1 MPATIPGRP
10 LMPTPQDLEETLD
23 AFASILVNDPGPLE
37 PDNPYYVQHLH
48 GSDAEDVVQA
58 LVRTLKRTRGSALY
72 YFSGQRGTGKS
83 TELRRLTTLLNGER
97 NCRAYMIDALEY
109 ISESHPIELID
120 LLLVSVIAFA
130 DRLKEV
136 TGEEFLHESV
146 ATRFD
151 QWLQTEIE
159 ISSFSVVGVKTD
171 FKKQQQSLIQRIRGF
186 DLARQERFV
195 DECREYMRELSRFV
209 CQRHG
214 VDKVVLI
221 VDSLERL
228 RGIGTEATN
237 EMFDRVVKVFDGGV
251 DALRLPELQVVYSVP
266 PYLPYLANVKQRVS
280 VSMLA
285 SVRVCQPPALARRK
299 PRPDGL
305 EVMRAVVSKRF
316 AQWPQ
321 VLASD
326 ALDRLMLSSGG
337 DMRQL
342 LRRLLLD
349 VADQAYYAK
358 ERLPLQAD
366 DLIIQTVLEK
376 HRVEFEQMVVQEEYP
391 LLKGI
396 ADGNTLDLPKR
407 SDLPV
412 AARFFDIRAVLNYRN
427 GVDWVD
433 LNPLL
438 WKLIDAWSPA
448 PAAPSVATP
457 SNANPGIT

>member
-1 MPATIPGRP
+1 MQV
-10 LMPTPQDLEETLD
+10 PQDLDATLD
-23 AFASILVNDPGPLE
+23 EFASILVNDPGPLQ
-37 PDNPYYVQHLH
+37 PDNPYYVPNLH

-83 TELRRLTTLLNGER
+83 TELRRLATLLNGES
-97 NCRAYMIDALEY
+97 NCRAYMVDALEY

-136 TGEEFLHESV
+136 TGEEFLTESV
-146 ATRFD
+146 ATRFG
-151 QWLQTEIE
+151 QWLKTEVE
-159 ISSFSVVGVKTD
+159 ISSSTVVGVKTD
-171 FKKQQQSLIQRIRGF
+171 IKKQQKSLIQRIRGF
-186 DLARQERFV
+186 DLARRERFV
-195 DECREYMRELSRFV
+195 DECREYMRELSQFV
-209 CQRHG
+209 RRRHG
-214 VDKVVLI
+214 VEKVVLI

-228 RGIGTEATN
+228 RGIGTDATN
-237 EMFDRVVKVFDGGV
+237 EMFDRVVEVFDGGV

-285 SVRVCQPPALARRK
+285 SVRVCQPPSLDRRK

-305 EVMRAVVSKRF
+305 EIMRAVVDRRF

-321 VLASD
+321 VLDRA

-349 VADQAYYAK
+349 VVDQAYYAK
-358 ERLPLQAD
+358 ERLPLHPD
-366 DLIIQTVLEK
+366 DAIIQTVLEK

-391 LLKGI
+391 LLKSI

-438 WKLIDAWSPA
+438 WKLIDAWSPPPA
-448 PAAPSVATP
+448 ALPAAPS
-457 SNANPGIT
+457 NASPGAF